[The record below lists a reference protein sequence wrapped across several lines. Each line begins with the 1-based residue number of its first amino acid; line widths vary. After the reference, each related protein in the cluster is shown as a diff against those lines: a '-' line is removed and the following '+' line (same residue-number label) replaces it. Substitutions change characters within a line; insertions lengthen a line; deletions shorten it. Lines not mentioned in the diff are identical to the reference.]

1 MALQIPMI
9 RSRWLI
15 LSLYCALP
23 ATILAAPNAK
33 PLTTVPSVD
42 LRRYAGDWYEIARYP
57 NRFQKECASDV
68 HVRYALQSDGKIS
81 VRNECQKPNGKS
93 AIANGT
99 AKIVD
104 PKSNAKLKVTFF
116 WPFYDNYWIIDLD
129 PEYRY
134 AVVGDPDRKS
144 LWILS
149 RSKELDA
156 SVYQRILKHVAELGF
171 DTSKLVK
178 TRQSLNTAEAISD
191 VDRFTLAAIQNSR

>member
-1 MALQIPMI
+1 MI
-9 RSRWLI
+9 RSCWLV

-23 ATILAAPNAK
+23 TAILAAPAAK
-33 PLTTVPSVD
+33 PLATVPSVD
-42 LRRYAGDWYEIARYP
+42 LHRYAGDWYEIARYP

-68 HVRYALQSDGKIS
+68 HVRYALQDDGKIS

-93 AIANGT
+93 AVATGT

-104 PKSNAKLKVTFF
+104 TKTNAKLKVTFF
-116 WPFYDNYWIIDLD
+116 WPFYTDYWIIDLD

-156 SVYQRILKHVAELGF
+156 AVYQRILKHVAENGF

-178 TRQSLNTAEAISD
+178 TRQSINTAQAFP
-191 VDRFTLAAIQNSR
+191 VAGLLVLAAKRNFR